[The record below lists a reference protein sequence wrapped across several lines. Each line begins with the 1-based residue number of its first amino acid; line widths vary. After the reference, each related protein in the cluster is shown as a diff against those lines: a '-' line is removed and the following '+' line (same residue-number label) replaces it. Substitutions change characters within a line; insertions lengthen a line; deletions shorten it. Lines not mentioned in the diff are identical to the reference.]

1 MLPALGSPLHQNV
14 RANPAFFADLNLENF
29 NKPLVVAMYGNARDR
44 LIEELKSV
52 PGIACY
58 CSVEQAAHALGQLY
72 RYHQA
77 LLRPLENWVSLE
89 SAAPPKYPAKPLM
102 LGQEAMDFLAAQKIP
117 SLSGHLTH
125 TVNQAV
131 VAAASVGYPV
141 VLKIISAEYI
151 HKSDQGGVILN
162 LRDEDELIAAFA
174 RLQPLLAAEPYNADA
189 GILVQKQLQGRELL
203 LGLKQDPT
211 FGPVIVCGYGGTLT
225 ELWQDTAQTL
235 APLSPAQAHDLL
247 TSLRSYPLLTG
258 YRGEPA
264 ADLKAVIQAI
274 VNLGKLGMSH
284 PHLQELDINPLIAT
298 PEGCWAVDA
307 RLIWQKR
314 ANRVK

>member
-14 RANPAFFADLNLENF
+14 LATPAFFADLHLEKF
-29 NKPLVVAMYGNARDR
+29 NKPLAVAMYGNARDR
-44 LIEELKSV
+44 LMEELNPV

-58 CSVEQAAHALGQLY
+58 RLGGTGRPCLWDSFTVITRPSPILWKSWDRSEAGCILLHCSGQSWSCWV
-72 RYHQA
+72 R
-77 LLRPLENWVSLE
+77 RPWNFW
-89 SAAPPKYPAKPLM
+89 PTM
-102 LGQEAMDFLAAQKIP
+102 KIP
-117 SLSGHLTH
+117 SLPGQLTH

-131 VAAASVGYPV
+131 VAAAAFGYPV
-141 VLKIISAEYI
+141 VLKLISSEYI

-162 LRDEDELIAAFA
+162 LKNEDELTAAFR
-174 RLQPLLAAEPYNADA
+174 RLQPLLAAVPQDAAA

-211 FGPVIVCGYGGTLT
+211 FGPIIVCGYGGTIT

-247 TSLRSYPLLTG
+247 ASLRSFPLLTG

-264 ADLKAVIQAI
+264 VDL
-274 VNLGKLGMSH
+274 
-284 PHLQELDINPLIAT
+284 
-298 PEGCWAVDA
+298 EGRNTDSSLTWPT
-307 RLIWQKR
+307 WQ
-314 ANRVK
+314 